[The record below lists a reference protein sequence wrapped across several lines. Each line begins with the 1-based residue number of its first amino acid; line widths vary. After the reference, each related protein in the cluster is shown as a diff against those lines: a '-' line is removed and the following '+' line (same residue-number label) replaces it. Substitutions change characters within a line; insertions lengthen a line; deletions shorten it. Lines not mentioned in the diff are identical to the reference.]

1 MVAALKGKC
10 HIFPLFHRGFAV
22 VRRFTDFQRSLSPQ
36 KNDGLHQ
43 LVKNFIPAILG
54 NVNILMLQEL
64 IEFLRGG
71 VVGVCLRQVGYT
83 FADIGGDLFRPMTET
98 GVIDS
103 GLDQAACLVDFA
115 VIAYLLTE
123 QPDDR
128 LFRHLID
135 AVSHVGPAARPNG
148 DKSDQR
154 ESAQSF
160 PHSAAGD
167 LEHFRKL
174 PLRREPFTGFEL
186 TADDLGGK
194 LLHDLF
200 CQSHFVES
208 FELKCHGYS
217 PPRINVKPFTV
228 ASYKGQIKNHIKPA
242 LGAVRLEELAPHT
255 IQSFYNALGKP
266 KGNKPGLSPK
276 SIKNVHG
283 ILHKALQQAVEN
295 QYIRFNPADVCKL
308 PRVER
313 KELQPLDEQQIPLF
327 LKAIK
332 SHQFEALYTV
342 TLFTGMREGEALGL
356 RWSCVN
362 FKDGTITIDKQL
374 QQEKKKNGQYVFA
387 SLKNGKSRVITPAPW
402 VMDYLNAHR
411 VKQAEARLK
420 AGPVWENSGLV
431 FTDDV
436 GHHLTISTVYKNFKK
451 IVASIG
457 CPNVRFHD
465 LRHSYAVASIR
476 AGDDIKTVQ
485 GNLGHATAAFTLD
498 VYGHVTDQMKRAS
511 AERMEGFIKDVLGL

>member
-1 MVAALKGKC
+1 MAKSNRAAQGAGSIRKKTVIRNGQEYTYWEARVTVGRDPGTGKQLRRSFSGKTQREVREKMQAAAVA
-10 HIFPLFHRGFAV
+10 V
-22 VRRFTDFQRSLSPQ
+22 
-36 KNDGLHQ
+36 NDGTYKDPSKLTVGDW
-43 LVKNFIPAILG
+43 LDIWEKEYLG
-54 NVNILMLQEL
+54 
-64 IEFLRGG
+64 
-71 VVGVCLRQVGYT
+71 
-83 FADIGGDLFRPMTET
+83 D
-98 GVIDS
+98 
-103 GLDQAACLVDFA
+103 
-115 VIAYLLTE
+115 
-123 QPDDR
+123 
-128 LFRHLID
+128 
-135 AVSHVGPAARPNG
+135 
-148 DKSDQR
+148 
-154 ESAQSF
+154 
-160 PHSAAGD
+160 
-167 LEHFRKL
+167 
-174 PLRREPFTGFEL
+174 
-186 TADDLGGK
+186 
-194 LLHDLF
+194 
-200 CQSHFVES
+200 
-208 FELKCHGYS
+208 
-217 PPRINVKPFTV
+217 VKPFTV

-266 KGNKPGLSPK
+266 QGNKPGLSPK

-436 GHHLTISTVYKNFKK
+436 GHHLTISTVYNNFKK